1 MGFKLT
7 QKPWRIAAAVAGCV
21 LAPAIALTAWASSYQ
36 SLVCS
41 AIGGTTFKT
50 IKSEESENIDTEY
63 FKTNGKSLADWVE
76 TEDALI
82 RKVQAEGTVLLKN
95 KDKTLPLK
103 SGAKVSAFGYGTIK
117 TVSTGLVRFGAPATY
132 IDFKTGMEED
142 GKLQLNPTLYDF
154 YKNNATADLKLSK
167 FNEVD
172 VGGITDEVRSSYAS
186 YNDAAIV
193 VISRSG
199 GEGSDLINT
208 GIDKYLEL
216 QPQERAMLE
225 EVTAHFDKVIAIV
238 NTSHAMELGWVDEF
252 DIDACLMVGAVGYNG
267 LNAVSDIIVGR
278 SNPCGHTVDTYAA
291 DSYSAPAMMNFGD
304 YTYSNGA
311 AIVEQIGAG
320 ANATKYVVEKE
331 GIYVGYKYYETRY
344 EDSVLGRGNATSA
357 KGASTGEAWNYD
369 AEVVYPFG
377 YGLSYSTFKQE
388 LLGVDEKDDAY
399 EVRVKVTNGGDYK
412 GRSVVQVYAQTPYTD
427 FDKQNKIEAA
437 AVQLAGFGKTKELDV
452 GGTDEVVV
460 TVKKEDLAHY
470 DPYVNNTY
478 IMEAGSYYISV
489 GDNAHDALN
498 NILKAK
504 GANVD
509 GNANKVHSFDMGRTD
524 TDTYSATD
532 GNVKI
537 TNLFDDA
544 DLNYWIKDS
553 VTYLSRSDWDATYP
567 TTETSLTATAAMI
580 KALNAEGEYEAG
592 SSDLSSIKT
601 GSGTAYNA
609 AMMIGVDFE
618 DMSWSAILDQ
628 MTVEDYLNLCGRSG
642 LAVVENISYPA
653 TFMKDG
659 SHRVADRPYLENGEF
674 AHVFPSAVIMAASY
688 DRELMYE
695 IGSAFGEDNLRT
707 GTVGHYAPSVNIHR
721 TPYAGRNFEYFSEDG
736 YLSGEMSVGSI
747 KGMQEKGAIPYLK
760 HFALNDQET
769 NRQGVSTFVNQ
780 QAVREIYLEAFKAGV
795 VEGKTKGLMGGFNRV
810 GCTWT
815 GAHKGLQTYL
825 LRDEWDSTA
834 ISDTDAVF
842 GYNSA
847 MGIKSGLE
855 AGTTMWATSGTA
867 IYDAVIDD
875 AKKDAKMVANMR
887 ESCHYMLYNIV
898 NSMAFNGIAP
908 SDKIVEVMP
917 WWQSLLIAIDCIIG
931 VVLAGSIA
939 MVAVAKLKGKKEE
952 E

>member
-412 GRSVVQVYAQTPYTD
+412 GTEIVAQWVQAAPCFFHTD
-427 FDKQNKIEAA
+427 
-437 AVQLAGFGKTKELDV
+437 
-452 GGTDEVVV
+452 
-460 TVKKEDLAHY
+460 
-470 DPYVNNTY
+470 
-478 IMEAGSYYISV
+478 
-489 GDNAHDALN
+489 
-498 NILKAK
+498 
-504 GANVD
+504 
-509 GNANKVHSFDMGRTD
+509 
-524 TDTYSATD
+524 
-532 GNVKI
+532 
-537 TNLFDDA
+537 
-544 DLNYWIKDS
+544 
-553 VTYLSRSDWDATYP
+553 
-567 TTETSLTATAAMI
+567 
-580 KALNAEGEYEAG
+580 
-592 SSDLSSIKT
+592 
-601 GSGTAYNA
+601 
-609 AMMIGVDFE
+609 
-618 DMSWSAILDQ
+618 
-628 MTVEDYLNLCGRSG
+628 
-642 LAVVENISYPA
+642 
-653 TFMKDG
+653 
-659 SHRVADRPYLENGEF
+659 
-674 AHVFPSAVIMAASY
+674 
-688 DRELMYE
+688 
-695 IGSAFGEDNLRT
+695 
-707 GTVGHYAPSVNIHR
+707 
-721 TPYAGRNFEYFSEDG
+721 
-736 YLSGEMSVGSI
+736 
-747 KGMQEKGAIPYLK
+747 
-760 HFALNDQET
+760 
-769 NRQGVSTFVNQ
+769 
-780 QAVREIYLEAFKAGV
+780 
-795 VEGKTKGLMGGFNRV
+795 
-810 GCTWT
+810 
-815 GAHKGLQTYL
+815 
-825 LRDEWDSTA
+825 
-834 ISDTDAVF
+834 
-842 GYNSA
+842 
-847 MGIKSGLE
+847 
-855 AGTTMWATSGTA
+855 
-867 IYDAVIDD
+867 
-875 AKKDAKMVANMR
+875 
-887 ESCHYMLYNIV
+887 
-898 NSMAFNGIAP
+898 
-908 SDKIVEVMP
+908 
-917 WWQSLLIAIDCIIG
+917 
-931 VVLAGSIA
+931 
-939 MVAVAKLKGKKEE
+939 
-952 E
+952 